1 MTSRLEALLG
11 VLVDQVLMSCALGN
25 LPNSFILTQQSASF
39 VPCNMDSHT
48 QTGKMAGPIS
58 RLID

>member
-11 VLVDQVLMSCALGN
+11 MLVDQVLMSCALGN

-48 QTGKMAGPIS
+48 PN
-58 RLID
+58 R